1 MKKKKKDLVK
11 DLLKVVHKQQ
21 RDKELEYEVG
31 WKAKHRIVKS
41 KKVYN
46 RKKRVQEETL
56 FFSSKKI

>member
-1 MKKKKKDLVK
+1 MKKKKKDLIK
-11 DLLKVVHKQQ
+11 DVLKKVHKED
-21 RDKELEYEVG
+21 RDKELSYEIG

-56 FFSSKKI
+56 FFVKKK